1 MPGYP
6 LRRTCAR
13 PSDGARKSKADQQQI
28 KSQRGGLT
36 ADLTLRACPAQL
48 YPCRRCR
55 HVFDAALSRKAPGAC
70 RIEKYLKMS
79 KKLIFKIND
88 LMFVL

>member
-6 LRRTCAR
+6 LRRTRAR

-28 KSQRGGLT
+28 KSQRGG
-36 ADLTLRACPAQL
+36 LTLRACPAQL

-88 LMFVL
+88 LTFVL